1 MTKEVPIFLWCWINI
16 SRCYFN
22 SHLINHCN
30 QMYFWSLLKMKSHT
44 LTEWIRI
51 FLWNKSFL
59 DKLMIQLFFSYFQVS
74 LRSSF
79 SDIHHKFWF
88 LPRALLI
95 NFSSFWYLHLEKLPR
110 KAQSRSTST
119 VFCCAPKTSTST
131 SSKSQNHSEYHW
143 VGCLCVE
150 HIRQKTMLKVIDID

>member
-1 MTKEVPIFLWCWINI
+1 MITFVRNWYFLASYIWSKYFSLNI
-16 SRCYFN
+16 LHYITHFRSKCIK
-22 SHLINHCN
+22 S
-30 QMYFWSLLKMKSHT
+30 LKMKSHT

-59 DKLMIQLFFSYFQVS
+59 DKLMIQLFSYFQVS

-110 KAQSRSTST
+110 KAQSRSTTT
-119 VFCCAPKTSTST
+119 VFCCAPKTSST
-131 SSKSQNHSEYHW
+131 SSKSQNHCEYHW
-143 VGCLCVE
+143 VGCCLSNVLCG
-150 HIRQKTMLKVIDID
+150 